1 MHPETEF
8 NRIEYIRGVLG
19 DHKSWLALENIIK
32 NGVSYPTT
40 EMDEPA
46 RKEKLAHNLEKG
58 NHAGQE
64 GDEQWIDNFISEEL
78 KKGYMIPLLA
88 TILEDLPHEE
98 ICPVLITQKGTIG
111 DNGESTI
118 KYRLCHDLSYY
129 RRDGIYGS
137 VNGRHDIAA
146 LLSIQYRFT
155 LSRFIQGL
163 ATMQENNP
171 GKKILLMK
179 FDADLAFKRL
189 GLSLHS
195 ALKTIIL
202 HRQMTMMSTRM
213 MFGGKSSSNN

>member
-163 ATMQENNP
+163 ATMRENSP
-171 GKKILLMK
+171 GKKILL
-179 FDADLAFKRL
+179 
-189 GLSLHS
+189 
-195 ALKTIIL
+195 I
-202 HRQMTMMSTRM
+202 
-213 MFGGKSSSNN
+213 